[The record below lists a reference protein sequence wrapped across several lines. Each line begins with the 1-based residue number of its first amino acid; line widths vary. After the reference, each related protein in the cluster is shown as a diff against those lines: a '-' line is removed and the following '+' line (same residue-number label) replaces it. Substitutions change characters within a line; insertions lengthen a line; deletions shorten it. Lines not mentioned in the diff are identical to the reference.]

1 MRKILFVLC
10 FAISVLYVGIA
21 GAVLNTK
28 GQIDS
33 MLKELPRK
41 KNDTDKVLMLY
52 KMCHLYS
59 LSNPYKGLPY
69 AKYMMGLATQIRYA
83 RGIGLAHSSLA
94 YNYEKLSDFKA
105 AAQNYEL
112 SAKVFEPTGDSFNVQ
127 IAYAN
132 AGNMYDELGNYGR
145 ALEFDF
151 KALDIAER
159 MGEKGA
165 IQIDL
170 GNIGIVYK
178 EMEKYGEAID
188 YNDRSL
194 KIALELKDSLEVA
207 RLFANI
213 ANCYHLWDSAG
224 NEQRALD
231 YNRRAFLL
239 NKILGDSAGQ
249 ARVLGNTGSIY
260 IALKKYD
267 SAIFCNTEAIKIYRQ
282 GGSTGN
288 SYALVLAGL
297 GEAYYRLAKDSILQ
311 GPKNNY
317 GVSSKEEALAL
328 SIDNS
333 QQALA
338 IFMAIGNLEVASH
351 VLGNLGGAYALQ
363 GNYKNAY
370 EMIIKH
376 NDLKDSMDKVNNLEK
391 IANIETERA
400 LLVKEKQIEADN
412 RKSLERKFFFSVTG
426 LLIVILSIVGWNF
439 YRQRKLTAQKTKLA
453 NQKEV
458 LLQEKDILIKEI
470 HHRVKNN
477 LQVVVSLLDLQTANT
492 EDKVA
497 KRTMTESAARVKSI
511 SLIHRFLYQHEDV
524 TGIEY
529 AHFIRELFTQVVT
542 VFKTPGQTIT
552 LDEQVPETILDI
564 DTAVPMGLIL
574 NELLINSFKYA
585 FPTTDGNISITMS
598 ASDGGYN
605 LTYKDSGSGL
615 PIGYD
620 PKKATTMGMTIML
633 SLARQVGGTFTYD
646 HAQNMFIINF
656 TDLLG
661 RKLIS

>member
-1 MRKILFVLC
+1 MRRILFGLCCLVLL
-10 FAISVLYVGIA
+10 IGVGTASAKI
-21 GAVLNTK
+21 NEK
-28 GQIDS
+28 EQIDS

-52 KMCHLYS
+52 QMCHLYS
-59 LSNPYKGLPY
+59 FTDPAKGLLY
-69 AKYMMGLATQIRYA
+69 AKYMMTLATQLKYV
-83 RGIGLAHSSLA
+83 RGIGLAHTSLA
-94 YNYEKLSDFKA
+94 YNYENLSDFKA
-105 AAQNYEL
+105 AAENFEL
-112 SAKVFEPTGDSFNVQ
+112 SGKIFEPLGDSFNVQ
-127 IAYAN
+127 TAYSN
-132 AGNMYDELGNYGR
+132 AGNMQDELGNYAK

-159 MGEKGA
+159 MGKKGP
-165 IQIDL
+165 IEIDL
-170 GNIGIVYK
+170 GNIGIIYK
-178 EMEKYGEAID
+178 EMQKYGAAID
-188 YNDRSL
+188 YYNRSL
-194 KIALELKDSLEVA
+194 KIAVELKDSLEVA
-207 RLFANI
+207 RVLANI
-213 ANCYHLWDSAG
+213 ANCYHLWDSVG
-224 NEQRALD
+224 NEQKAID
-231 YNRRAFLL
+231 YNNRAFVLY
-239 NKILGDSAGQ
+239 KILGSHAGQ
-249 ARVLGNTGSIY
+249 ARVLGNTGSVY
-260 IALKKYD
+260 TSLKKYD
-267 SAIFCNTEAIKIYRQ
+267 SAIFCNKAAIKIYQ
-282 GGSTGN
+282 EEGNTGN
-288 SYALVLAGL
+288 SYALNLAGL
-297 GEAYYRLAKDSILQ
+297 GEVYYILVRDSISL
-311 GPKNNY
+311 GENNWY
-317 GVSSKEEALAL
+317 GVTSKDEALAL
-328 SIDNS
+328 SVANS
-333 QQALA
+333 EKALA
-338 IFMAIGNLEVASH
+338 IFMTLGNLEVAID
-351 VLGNLGGAYALQ
+351 VLRNLGKAYALQ
-363 GNYKNAY
+363 GKYKNAF
-370 EMIIKH
+370 EMISKH
-376 NDLKDSMDKVNNLEK
+376 NDLKDSMDKVNNQEK
-391 IANIETERA
+391 IAAIETERA

-477 LQVVVSLLDLQTANT
+477 LQVVVSLLDLQTGNT

-529 AHFIRELFTQVVT
+529 AHFIKELFTQVVT
-542 VFKTPGQTIT
+542 VFKSPGQTIT

-585 FPTTDGNISITMS
+585 FPATDGSISITMS
-598 ASDGGYN
+598 AAGSGYK

-633 SLARQVGGTFTYD
+633 SLARQIGGTFTYD

-661 RKLIS
+661 RKQII